1 MVSLTKIKVIF
12 VYSYVLLRRARNNRV
27 LRKYVQWVDIV
38 NRRNFLK
45 RA

>member
-12 VYSYVLLRRARNNRV
+12 VYSYVLLRRVRSNRV